1 MSKRDQQWP
10 WFAILARTGRE
21 RNATSLLENTGYE
34 CYLPVSKFVR
44 KWSDRVKRT
53 EVPLFPGYFFCRMNP
68 NNRLPV
74 LTTPG
79 VIQIVGI
86 GKTPVAV
93 EEQEIVAIQRAGKSG
108 IPIMPWPYMEV
119 GQVAR
124 IQEGPLKGL
133 TGIVVKIK
141 SSAKLVLSVSLL
153 QRSVAVEIDRSWIT
167 EAAAGTAAADA
178 ARYAASMSI
187 GFDPSSLNAALPGE
201 TAEAN

>member
-21 RNATSLLENTGYE
+21 RNATLLLENTGYE
-34 CYLPVSKFVR
+34 CYLPISKFVR
-44 KWSDRVKRT
+44 RWSDRVKET
-53 EVPLFPGYFFCRMNP
+53 EVPLFPGYFLCPMNP
-68 NNRLPV
+68 YNRLPV

-79 VIQIVGI
+79 VIQIVGV

-93 EEQEIVAIQRAGKSG
+93 EEQEIAAIQRAGKSG

-119 GQVAR
+119 GQLAR
-124 IQEGPLKGL
+124 IKEGPLKGL

-153 QRSVAVEIDRSWIT
+153 QRAVAVEIDRRWIS
-167 EAAAGTAAADA
+167 EAGTPAAGTAQYD
-178 ARYAASMSI
+178 RPTPIPM
-187 GFDPSSLNAALPGE
+187 DPGCLNARLPR
-201 TAEAN
+201 